1 MLRTALSRM
10 PTLLRSVRTRDSGP
24 RRLWDLGA
32 RLKTAERLRG
42 WAWGWAS
49 GWRSSSSAPGSGRAA
64 ALGRVEADHYQ
75 LVYTCKV
82 CGTRSSKRISKLAYH
97 QGVVIVTCPGCQN
110 HHIIADNLSWF
121 SDLKGKRNIE
131 EILAARGEEVRRVS
145 GDGALE
151 LILEAAVPPD
161 TPEGDEDPPNPGK
174 MGQS

>member
-1 MLRTALSRM
+1 MGFGGSPKDRGETSGLGLGLGLGLAELELRAGIRACGGAGA
-10 PTLLRSVRTRDSGP
+10 RGSGP
-24 RRLWDLGA
+24 LSTRLHLQGLWDSVIQA
-32 RLKTAERLRG
+32 HLKVGLSPGRG
-42 WAWGWAS
+42 HRDLPWLPEPPHH
-49 GWRSSSSAPGSGRAA
+49 RRQP
-64 ALGRVEADHYQ
+64 
-75 LVYTCKV
+75 
-82 CGTRSSKRISKLAYH
+82 KL
-97 QGVVIVTCPGCQN
+97 
-110 HHIIADNLSWF
+110 F